1 MTSYLFILISL
12 LTLVFGH
19 PVQKNPL
26 LDGNPVS
33 PVPKLSPRTDVS
45 VIDEPAEK
53 GLEKRQEIQPYQ
65 CSQPGLVFCQAFCD
79 HNDLVWQCIRLQ
91 GRTRIGF
98 EQNRK
103 PCGDLICVPEFLGS
117 TNNRPDRG
125 CGAKA
130 ACVSISRMVAIFAK
144 SGSTTCQGV
153 NGDYKGKRPR
163 LVSIIFDTANLA
175 KKIFTPRAPDQI
187 TLTDGANKLV
197 QAVGPADEQ
206 NGQFI
211 SLPFSY
217 IGGVKDTIHAIKM
230 FSRPSASSFVVNK
243 QNLPSPCPN
252 TPAANLV
259 KFETK
264 PPPSLLRSPLKVF
277 HIIAPA
283 TIAAAETN
291 SDKDEDAAGIMIKAP
306 FTDQARLLR
315 ESEQGGSALWDEPSD
330 MPKDGTRRGAEQPTV
345 RERHSM
351 ATRSYK
357 FVDEEMRAKG
367 DGRGQWKTDNST
379 VPVTTNV
386 THPGSN
392 RSGAQAS
399 LPYPPSVLPGDGE
412 AARATAAATVA
423 VTANFYRFALNLSWA
438 RMPPQRLCRKPTP

>member
-1 MTSYLFILISL
+1 MS
-12 LTLVFGH
+12 
-19 PVQKNPL
+19 
-26 LDGNPVS
+26 S
-33 PVPKLSPRTDVS
+33 P
-45 VIDEPAEK
+45 PA
-53 GLEKRQEIQPYQ
+53 
-65 CSQPGLVFCQAFCD
+65 
-79 HNDLVWQCIRLQ
+79 
-91 GRTRIGF
+91 
-98 EQNRK
+98 
-103 PCGDLICVPEFLGS
+103 
-117 TNNRPDRG
+117 
-125 CGAKA
+125 
-130 ACVSISRMVAIFAK
+130 
-144 SGSTTCQGV
+144 
-153 NGDYKGKRPR
+153 
-163 LVSIIFDTANLA
+163 
-175 KKIFTPRAPDQI
+175 
-187 TLTDGANKLV
+187 
-197 QAVGPADEQ
+197 PA
-206 NGQFI
+206 
-211 SLPFSY
+211 
-217 IGGVKDTIHAIKM
+217 
-230 FSRPSASSFVVNK
+230 
-243 QNLPSPCPN
+243 
-252 TPAANLV
+252 
-259 KFETK
+259 
-264 PPPSLLRSPLKVF
+264 PPSLLRSPLKVF

-315 ESEQGGSALWDEPSD
+315 ESEQALDVARLAAGGVGGRGCQNWNQSVRKVCAQITDSKFLKFLTLPLFTTDRKLWDEPSD